1 MDKSQTGI
9 GAANAAALTGKSIFV
24 AGHTGMAGAAIV
36 RRLARERCRI
46 VTIPR
51 AQLDLTR
58 QSDVDSFLKATRPDI
73 VVVAAARV
81 GGIKANMD
89 YPVAFLADNL
99 AIANNL
105 VTSSHAAGVKK
116 LLMLGSTCVYPRDAA
131 QPMDEE
137 QFLTGPFEPTNEW
150 YALAK
155 AAAIKLCQAFRR
167 EYGDDFISVM
177 PTNLYGPGDNYHSEQ
192 SHVVAALIRRFH
204 EGKARGADQ
213 VPVWGT
219 GAPRREF
226 MYVDDLADACAFI
239 LSRSSEYDLINI
251 GVGEDISIAD
261 FAALIAKIVGYSGR
275 IVFDPSR
282 PDGMPRKLVDV
293 SRLDAMGWR
302 AKTPLEDGLR
312 LAYADFLTG
321 GGRNRDA

>member
-239 LSRSSEYDLINI
+239 LSRSSE
-251 GVGEDISIAD
+251 
-261 FAALIAKIVGYSGR
+261 
-275 IVFDPSR
+275 
-282 PDGMPRKLVDV
+282 
-293 SRLDAMGWR
+293 
-302 AKTPLEDGLR
+302 
-312 LAYADFLTG
+312 
-321 GGRNRDA
+321 